1 MRKAKKHGVYLV
13 YGAISIKLSASDLQL
28 FADALGII
36 NPDSRMQI
44 VNASNWS
51 AAFAALSEYAK
62 SVKRA

>member
-1 MRKAKKHGVYLV
+1 V

>member
-1 MRKAKKHGVYLV
+1 MPKTVYAVYLV
-13 YGAISIKLSASDLQL
+13 YGKTKIKVSHQDLQL

-36 NPDSRMQI
+36 NPDSHKQI